1 MSRLNRYRY
10 RYRLNRYYSSV
21 DSQVANTIQSVA
33 GGSEAQFSPQR
44 TAWQMIYKYD
54 RGKQLKRKQKHCKCC
69 KWPGCFWSAA
79 IILVLWC
86 TVCNTQ
92 LSHATLFPLTV
103 SLSTAVRSW
112 PIKSQWVHYYWL
124 LQLQEQ
130 QIVLRMQSGTPHKI
144 LYSAVMT
151 PCGL

>member
-1 MSRLNRYRY
+1 M
-10 RYRLNRYYSSV
+10 
-21 DSQVANTIQSVA
+21 QCVA
-33 GGSEAQFSPQR
+33 GGSDAQFSPQR

-103 SLSTAVRSW
+103 SMSTAVRSW

-124 LQLQEQ
+124 LQMQEQ
-130 QIVLRMQSGTPHKI
+130 QIVLRMQLGTPHKI
-144 LYSAVMT
+144 LYIVQLWRRVDYKLYSRPALEIQTKAIQRFVM
-151 PCGL
+151 